1 MRNTLVEK
9 KEGCLGLFWDPNNP
23 RMAKV
28 GQEQTLVYTG
38 RNDLDFGPFN
48 LDPVAREARR
58 HDDLVELAKKSQGL
72 KDKTKDELVE
82 ELMKTD
88 YGKAEGRNSLMGRLV
103 RDLQKKARG
112 IGINAKKMVTHRKR
126 PGWEK
131 NGKGILQV
139 LWERGFIDETKLSL
153 YKLLAKDKDG
163 VIIPEY
169 SLIHLMETC
178 TDFANEVSQL
188 EHVCERIGAKAL
200 ITTKFHAEMAGEGI
214 EYAWGFSKA
223 LYRRYPLSIKKGKEN
238 FDKLVTKCLS
248 RDTITRD
255 IVRKFSARAR
265 RYMVTYQSL
274 DMMKKDGT
282 DPLGEGHQI
291 SHQRI
296 ENMMKMI
303 KSHRAALD
311 FDKEF
316 IMKSV
321 KASNFDF
328 KEKVELADK
337 RKIAGIKRKR

>member
-1 MRNTLVEK
+1 
-9 KEGCLGLFWDPNNP
+9 
-23 RMAKV
+23 MAAISV
-28 GQEQTLVYTG
+28 W
-38 RNDLDFGPFN
+38 
-48 LDPVAREARR
+48 
-58 HDDLVELAKKSQGL
+58 
-72 KDKTKDELVE
+72 
-82 ELMKTD
+82 M
-88 YGKAEGRNSLMGRLV
+88 
-103 RDLQKKARG
+103 
-112 IGINAKKMVTHRKR
+112 
-126 PGWEK
+126 W
-131 NGKGILQV
+131 
-139 LWERGFIDETKLSL
+139 
-153 YKLLAKDKDG
+153 
-163 VIIPEY
+163 
-169 SLIHLMETC
+169 
-178 TDFANEVSQL
+178 
-188 EHVCERIGAKAL
+188 
-200 ITTKFHAEMAGEGI
+200 
-214 EYAWGFSKA
+214 
-223 LYRRYPLSIKKGKEN
+223 YPLSIKKGKEN

-328 KEKVELADK
+328 KEEVELADK